1 MKSLLPLV
9 TTALLCAASLP
20 AHAVQTD
27 IKVWADVD
35 TTLALLK
42 ADGSALTDVVR
53 MSHNPA
59 NGLTPWNE
67 QVRIFSNDTSRNVGV
82 RLANDAVLTPT
93 VAATGAVP
101 VPLTIS
107 LNKQTLTV
115 AAQEF
120 KASDLFD
127 GAIPGASIAMEL
139 RIAQATPG
147 KITAAGLYEGIVSVV
162 MAQTPAPP

>member
-1 MKSLLPLV
+1 M
-9 TTALLCAASLP
+9 
-20 AHAVQTD
+20 
-27 IKVWADVD
+27 
-35 TTLALLK
+35 
-42 ADGSALTDVVR
+42 
-53 MSHNPA
+53 
-59 NGLTPWNE
+59 
-67 QVRIFSNDTSRNVGV
+67 

-162 MAQTPAPP
+162 MAQTTAAP

>member
-1 MKSLLPLV
+1 MKSRSPLAAI
-9 TTALLCAASLP
+9 ALLCAASLP
-20 AHAVQTD
+20 AYAIQTD

-35 TTLALLK
+35 TTLALMK
-42 ADGSALTDVVR
+42 ADGSALTDVVQ

-59 NGLTPWNE
+59 SGLTAWSE
-67 QVRIFSNDTSRNVGV
+67 QVRIFSNDTSRNVDV
-82 RLANDAVLTPT
+82 RLGNDAVLTPT

-101 VPLTIS
+101 VPLVIS
-107 LNKQTLTV
+107 LNKRVLTV

-139 RIAQATPG
+139 GIAQATPG
-147 KITAAGLYEGIVSVV
+147 KIAAAGLYEGMVTVV
-162 MAQTPAPP
+162 MAQTTSAP

>member
-1 MKSLLPLV
+1 MKSLSSLV
-9 TTALLCAASLP
+9 ATALLCVASLP
-20 AHAVQTD
+20 AYAVQTD

-67 QVRIFSNDTSRNVGV
+67 QVRIFSNDTSRDVEI
-82 RLANDAVLTPT
+82 RLGTDAELTPT
-93 VAATGAVP
+93 VAAIGAVP

-107 LNKQTLTV
+107 LNKRALTV

-139 RIAQATPG
+139 GIAQTTPG
-147 KITAAGLYEGIVSVV
+147 KITAAGLYEGMVSIV
-162 MAQTPAPP
+162 MAQTTTTP

>member
-1 MKSLLPLV
+1 MKSLSSLAA
-9 TTALLCAASLP
+9 TALLCAASVP
-20 AHAVQTD
+20 AHAIQTD

-67 QVRIFSNDTSRNVGV
+67 QVRIYSNDTSRDVEI
-82 RLANDAVLTPT
+82 RLATDAELTPI
-93 VAATGAVP
+93 VAAVGAVP

-107 LNKQTLTV
+107 LNKRKLGLIAEQ
-115 AAQEF
+115 F
-120 KASDLFD
+120 KAADLFD
-127 GAIPGASIAMEL
+127 GALPGASISMEL
-139 RIAQATPG
+139 GIAQATPG
-147 KITAAGLYEGIVSVV
+147 KITAAGLYEGMVSIV
-162 MAQTPAPP
+162 MAQTTTSP